1 MGGDT
6 GKRLIIQRLTFTMP
20 TGLEEASAILTFVQV
35 GFSLARTFTTLIGE
49 YREAPD
55 ELATLANAIVD
66 TLAHIETIK
75 RLLEENET
83 THGWNANG
91 IDLATSCLQEAE
103 RLVKRKQEK
112 KPREDE
118 IDKDDEEEVFRN
130 LLGLGDDELVQ
141 QLLETYTN
149 TRPS

>member
-1 MGGDT
+1 MGT

-20 TGLEEASAILTFVQV
+20 TGLKEASAILTFVQV

-103 RLVKRKQEK
+103 RLVKMKKEK
-112 KPREDE
+112 AR
-118 IDKDDEEEVFRN
+118 EEEERKKKI
-130 LLGLGDDELVQ
+130 E
-141 QLLETYTN
+141 EEE
-149 TRPS
+149 RE